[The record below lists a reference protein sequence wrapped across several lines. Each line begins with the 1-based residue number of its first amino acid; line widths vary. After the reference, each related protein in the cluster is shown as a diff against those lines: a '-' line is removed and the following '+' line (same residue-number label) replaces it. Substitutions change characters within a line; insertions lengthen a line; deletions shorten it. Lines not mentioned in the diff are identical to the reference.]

1 MWLIAQPQGIV
12 GLIRLVDVNVRDMGY
27 IAYRPTIEVSNDQWL
42 MYRCSTALF
51 FIGRGILLVMLLMQH

>member
-1 MWLIAQPQGIV
+1 M